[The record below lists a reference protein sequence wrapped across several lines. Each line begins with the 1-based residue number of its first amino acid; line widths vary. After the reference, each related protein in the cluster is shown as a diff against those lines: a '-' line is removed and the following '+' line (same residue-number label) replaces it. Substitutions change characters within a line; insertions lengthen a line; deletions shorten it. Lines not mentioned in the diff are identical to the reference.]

1 MHFSQYLYSA
11 NRDYIKRWLS
21 LYKKPTA
28 EDLMPDLVFIGAA
41 IILVGFLVVFLSLMM
56 ASRSSESGE
65 RRTEVKGGGV
75 ILIGPIPIIFGS
87 DAKWASIAIVL
98 GIVLIILVLF
108 SGMLVG
114 P

>member
-1 MHFSQYLYSA
+1 
-11 NRDYIKRWLS
+11 
-21 LYKKPTA
+21 
-28 EDLMPDLVFIGAA
+28 MPDLVFLGVA
-41 IILVGFLVVFLSLMM
+41 IILVGFLVLFLAMM
-56 ASRSSESGE
+56 LASRSSGGGE
-65 RRTEVKGGGV
+65 GRTQVKGGGV

>member
-1 MHFSQYLYSA
+1 MA
-11 NRDYIKRWLS
+11 
-21 LYKKPTA
+21 
-28 EDLMPDLVFIGAA
+28 DLVFIGVA
-41 IILVGFLVVFLSLMM
+41 IILVGFLVVFLALMT
-56 ASRSSESGE
+56 ASRSSETGE
-65 RRTEVKGGGV
+65 ERTDVKGGGV